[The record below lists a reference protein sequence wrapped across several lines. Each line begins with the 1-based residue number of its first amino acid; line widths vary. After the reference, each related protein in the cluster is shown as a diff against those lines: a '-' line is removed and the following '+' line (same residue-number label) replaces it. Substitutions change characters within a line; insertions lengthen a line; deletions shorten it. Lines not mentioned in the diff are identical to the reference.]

1 MKQLKPQKGS
11 SLIEVLVSILI
22 VCLGLLGMAS
32 MVAASVQYVKLAQ
45 FQTIGTQL
53 AEAYAENLRA
63 NTSGFYAGNYNRSIA
78 YDGDSS
84 NLEVPTCVITSLCTP
99 SEIANIDKAVWL
111 NDLRRRLPA
120 GGAYVLRDENNT
132 LAADIWIMWVDPSLA
147 FSIGNDLSVSNTGG
161 DQCPAASI
169 AGLANTTPQP
179 RCMYFRVSI

>member
-1 MKQLKPQKGS
+1 MKQKKPQQGA

-63 NTSGFYAGNYNRSIA
+63 NTSGFHAGNYDRSVV
-78 YDGDSS
+78 YDGASKT
-84 NLEVPTCVITSLCTP
+84 LKIPTCVKNLLCTP
-99 SEIANIDKAVWL
+99 SEIANIDQAVWL

-120 GGAYVLRDENNT
+120 GGAYVLRGNNNA
-132 LAADIWIMWVDPSLA
+132 LAADIWVMWADPSLV
-147 FSIGNDLSVSNTGG
+147 FSNGDLSVFGTGG
-161 DQCPAASI
+161 DQCPAAAI
-169 AGLANTTPQP
+169 ADLPNAVIVPH
-179 RCMYFRVSI
+179 CLYFRVSI

>member
-1 MKQLKPQKGS
+1 MKQHKPQQGA
-11 SLIEVLVSILI
+11 SLIEVLISILI

-63 NTSGFYAGNYNRSIA
+63 NISGFNANSYNQIIA
-78 YDGDSS
+78 YNGDSS
-84 NLEVPTCVITSLCTP
+84 SLNVPTCANTSLCTP
-99 SEIANIDKAVWL
+99 SEIADIDEAVWL

-120 GGAYVLRDENNT
+120 GGAYVLRDNNA
-132 LAADIWIMWVDPSLA
+132 LAADIWIMWADPSLV
-147 FSIGNDLSVSNTGG
+147 FTNGHLSVFGTSG